1 MSANK
6 IALSVLA
13 GLLLMT
19 ACPLL
24 RAQDGQF
31 TREAVEHRFGTDPSF
46 THLPETAVD
55 TRDVPNIVL
64 SESDPPDA
72 LLPYFRI
79 APDTYMFF
87 GNIAEVDE
95 HNRGFNGNAGFV
107 VTRDGVVVIDAL
119 GSPKLG
125 NRMIATI
132 RSVTDKPI
140 KYLIITH
147 NHPDH
152 AYGAI
157 AFRRLGGVTIVA
169 HEGQLGYI
177 NSDRIEHSVAYR
189 KTFIAPDMEGF
200 EPAQADVLID
210 GERFSKRRLT
220 LGDRTFDVY
229 NVGQHHSYGD
239 LVVHQVEDGIVWI
252 SDLAFNQRVT
262 FMADGHSKQ
271 VIEGQDWLLENFS
284 DAKLMVPGHGSAQT
298 PPFPMVAGT
307 HSYVERL
314 RNTMGQAVEEGK
326 GLQTAVDE
334 GDFPD
339 WRDVRLYDLNHR
351 PNLNFVYREMELEQ
365 F

>member
-239 LVVHQVEDGIVWI
+239 LVVHQVEG
-252 SDLAFNQRVT
+252 FGKQRLDT
-262 FMADGHSKQ
+262 
-271 VIEGQDWLLENFS
+271 N
-284 DAKLMVPGHGSAQT
+284 
-298 PPFPMVAGT
+298 
-307 HSYVERL
+307 RL
-314 RNTMGQAVEEGK
+314 QGK
-326 GLQTAVDE
+326 SG
-334 GDFPD
+334 
-339 WRDVRLYDLNHR
+339 
-351 PNLNFVYREMELEQ
+351 
-365 F
+365 